1 MSIIIR
7 WFRWLYGYYPQVVP
21 GRVDGADNE
30 QPALPDLPFCSRRR
44 VCRHHTQVHHDD
56 DDGVGGDGGDD
67 DDENGDVDVD
77 VDDGQI
83 DDDID
88 SG

>member
-56 DDGVGGDGGDD
+56 DGDDGGDD
-67 DDENGDVDVD
+67 DGDDVDGDDDDDDDEN
-77 VDDGQI
+77 DDN
-83 DDDID
+83 ID